1 MRRLE
6 RIMLVD
12 DDVFTNFYNEVVLK
26 RMNAYENIIVFQ
38 NGKEALDYLK
48 TDKEKVDLILLD
60 INMPIMNGWQFLE
73 HYGEFDKN
81 HKATIVMLTSSVNID
96 DKKKAE
102 GFKDVTKYVSKPL
115 NAESIKEILAIFE

>member
-1 MRRLE
+1 MRKLG

-12 DDVFTNFYNEVVLK
+12 DDDFTNYYNEVVLK
-26 RMNAYENIIVFQ
+26 RMNAYEDIVIFQ
-38 NGKEALDYLK
+38 NGKDALDYLK

-60 INMPIMNGWQFLE
+60 INMPIINGWQFLE
-73 HYGEFDKN
+73 EYGEFDKN
-81 HKATIVMLTSSVNID
+81 KKAIIVMLTSSVNIE

>member
-1 MRRLE
+1 MRKLE

-81 HKATIVMLTSSVNID
+81 EKATIVMLTSSVNID

-102 GFKDVTKYVSKPL
+102 GIKLVTRFTNKPL
-115 NAESIKEILAIFE
+115 NTDTMKEILAIFE